1 MKAAEH
7 RMSHD
12 ENHPHHDENHSHHK
26 NWVQYMLGELF
37 FKDNDQDGDDDNN
50 DLEEYTEDL
59 EHLPYQV
66 IQKNEVCYNQICTDL
81 P

>member
-1 MKAAEH
+1 
-7 RMSHD
+7 
-12 ENHPHHDENHSHHK
+12 
-26 NWVQYMLGELF
+26 MLGELF

-66 IQKNEVCYNQICTDL
+66 IQKNEVCYNQIYTDL